1 MFMSTWEIKRALEK
15 CHEQEGQEIDSTN
28 SMKPFDRI
36 KETAKPEMD
45 RKLIETLEF
54 LQGVA
59 LGGSEDTLF
68 FVFI

>member
-1 MFMSTWEIKRALEK
+1 
-15 CHEQEGQEIDSTN
+15 
-28 SMKPFDRI
+28 MKPFDRI